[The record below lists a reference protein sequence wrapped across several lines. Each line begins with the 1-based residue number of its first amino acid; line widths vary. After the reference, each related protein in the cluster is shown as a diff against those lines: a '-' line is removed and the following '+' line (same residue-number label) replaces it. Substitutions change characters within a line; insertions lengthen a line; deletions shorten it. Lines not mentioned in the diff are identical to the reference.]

1 MKAEVKL
8 MNMTEP
14 YLEILKIY
22 FNSNDSDTLNNAL
35 YHAYWKLWEL
45 DPDRMKK
52 SADEYHS
59 RPS

>member
-1 MKAEVKL
+1 

-52 SADEYHS
+52 CADKYHS